1 MRNDQRSIRVE
12 TKIRKFAFT
21 FSRKLRLE
29 KDKQKIKKDTKRLEK
44 DTKRLEKDTKRL
56 EKDNK
61 KDTKRHKKTI
71 KRYISER
78 KTMTKLF
85 GAMLTKIFV
94 FSVLLFLVHFITI
107 VTFFKLR
114 NDCNSNDNSD
124 KDSNQVTTLMP
135 IIADNQC
142 NKKQHHLIMLIKHVQ
157 RLDVSQV
164 K

>member
-1 MRNDQRSIRVE
+1 M
-12 TKIRKFAFT
+12 
-21 FSRKLRLE
+21 
-29 KDKQKIKKDTKRLEK
+29 KKTQ
-44 DTKRLEKDTKRL
+44 
-56 EKDNK
+56 KDNK
-61 KDTKRHKKTI
+61 KIQKNTKRHKKTR
-71 KRYISER
+71 KRQKSER

-124 KDSNQVTTLMP
+124 KDSNQVSTLMP